1 MKSSYFQ
8 NRWPLSISNLSVL
21 LRDQYLLKNIS
32 LEINPGKIVAVVG
45 PNGAGKTTLLK
56 SLVGLVKPQTGTV
69 LFNGKPFDAVK
80 KSIAYVPQRLTVDWD
95 FPVSVFDVV
104 LMGRYAHLGWF
115 KRPTSFDYN
124 CAFAALDQVGLS
136 AYKDH
141 HIGSLSGGQQQRVF
155 LARAL
160 VQEAHVYLMDE
171 PFAGVDI
178 TTEKTIISILKGLRD
193 EGKTVV
199 IVHHNIHTLAD
210 YFDEIVWLN
219 VSLIGYGPVHSMV
232 TSDYLLQTYGARN
245 DANIRPHMF

>member
-1 MKSSYFQ
+1 MKFQ
-8 NRWPLSISNLSVL
+8 NRWPLSISNLSVA
-21 LRDQYLLKNIS
+21 LRDQYILKNIS

-45 PNGAGKTTLLK
+45 PNGAGKTTFLK

-95 FPVSVFDVV
+95 FPVSAFDVV

-124 CAFAALDQVGLS
+124 CAFAALNQVGLS

-141 HIGSLSGGQQQRVF
+141 HIGALSGGQQQRVF

-160 VQEAHVYLMDE
+160 VQEANVYLMDE

-178 TTEKTIISILKGLRD
+178 TTEKTMISILKELRD
-193 EGKTVV
+193 EGKTII

-210 YFDEIVWLN
+210 YFDEVVWLN

-245 DANIRPHMF
+245 DANVRPHMF

>member
-136 AYKDH
+136 SYKDH

>member
-56 SLVGLVKPQTGTV
+56 SLVGLIKPQTGTV
-69 LFNGKPFDAVK
+69 LFNDKPFDAVK

-124 CAFAALDQVGLS
+124 CTFAALDQVGLS

-193 EGKTVV
+193 EGKTIV

-232 TSDYLLQTYGARN
+232 TSEYLLQTYGARN